1 MYSTEHIMFWMGFGI
16 LFLYKK
22 IETISLLSKSK
33 IDVEVGILYVVKI
46 H

>member
-22 IETISLLSKSK
+22 IETISKSK